1 MPDQPLPR
9 AARSERDPRL
19 DVFRGL
25 ALVMIFINHVPGTIY
40 ENFTSRNFG
49 FSDAAEG
56 FVLMSGVSAGLAYGM
71 SFRAPPYWPGLS
83 RVWGRVWTLYL
94 VHLMISV
101 WALAIAATAALHFGA
116 VNRLFL
122 NEINFLFES
131 PLAFLIGLPLM
142 TLQLGYINIL
152 PLYAVLM
159 FCAPLM
165 LWVALRK
172 PWALLAFSILLWVV
186 AGFSGWNFPSY
197 PKPGGWFFNPL
208 TWQIVFIFGIVTG
221 VELKQGR
228 RLVPIRRDLQWISGI
243 YLLISALLAQIHL
256 LGDAFN
262 TWLWQALQ
270 DGWPRFITTIDKM
283 HETWPRLLHILA
295 LGYLLSTLGWV
306 RTAAASRFAAPLALL
321 GRHSLPVFAC
331 GSLLALTGQSIKE
344 VVNGGFALDSAI
356 IFAGLLIQLA
366 LAWARERHRQ
376 STRKAAH
383 RNQIPTVTAR

>member
-1 MPDQPLPR
+1 MPDLSLNR

-56 FVLMSGVSAGLAYGM
+56 FVLMSGVSAGLAYGL
-71 SFRAPPYWPGLS
+71 SFRSPPYWPAIS

-94 VHLMISV
+94 VHLLISV
-101 WALAIAATAALHFGA
+101 WALAIAATAALKFGA

-122 NEINFLFES
+122 NEVNFLFES

-159 FCAPLM
+159 FVTPLL
-165 LWVALRK
+165 LWVALRW
-172 PWALLAFSILLWVV
+172 PWVLLACSVLLWLV
-186 AGFSGWNFPSY
+186 AGFSGWNFPTF

-208 TWQIVFIFGIVTG
+208 TWQIVFVCGLVTG

-228 RLVPIRRDLQWISGI
+228 RLVPIRLDLQLMSAIF
-243 YLLISALLAQIHL
+243 LLVSAILAQNHA

-262 TWLWQALQ
+262 TAMWQAFQ

-283 HETWPRLLHILA
+283 HETWPRLLHILS
-295 LGYLLSTLGWV
+295 LGYLLSTFGWV
-306 RTAAASRFAAPLALL
+306 RTASASRFAAPLALL
-321 GRHSLPVFAC
+321 GRHALPVFAC
-331 GSLLALTGQSIKE
+331 GSLLALAGQSLKE

-356 IFAGLLIQLA
+356 ILAGLLVQLA
-366 LAWARERHRQ
+366 LAWARDKHRHASRN
-376 STRKAAH
+376 AAH
-383 RNQIPTVTAR
+383 GNQKSTAADR